1 MQYLNVAFEVVSPV
15 GEEIFDESLS
25 VEQQIEAI
33 ALHKAK
39 VVFEK
44 RPDNIVIGSDTI
56 VYYEGQVLGK
66 PKTEERAI
74 EMLKSLSGKTH
85 EVITSVAIVSSNQ
98 EIVFTSKTDVEFYDL
113 SEEEINA
120 YVKTKEPLDK
130 AGAYTIQAGGSVFVK
145 EIKGDFYTVMGLPI
159 AKIYQT
165 LKVHDW

>member
-1 MQYLNVAFEVVSPV
+1 MQYLNVPFEVVSPV

-66 PKTEERAI
+66 PKQ
-74 EMLKSLSGKTH
+74 K
-85 EVITSVAIVSSNQ
+85 
-98 EIVFTSKTDVEFYDL
+98 
-113 SEEEINA
+113 
-120 YVKTKEPLDK
+120 KEPLK
-130 AGAYTIQAGGSVFVK
+130 C
-145 EIKGDFYTVMGLPI
+145 
-159 AKIYQT
+159 
-165 LKVHDW
+165 